1 MKKFF
6 EDSSSSKTFTP
17 SLSIRAALK
26 HPMVNQRGYELRF
39 YFLNPRTG
47 KMEHELLGQ
56 YVTRQEAEIA
66 KSFKEFQYGK
76 SLAICASQTL
86 ITRSIDMEAV
96 GG

>member
-6 EDSSSSKTFTP
+6 EDTSSSKTFT
-17 SLSIRAALK
+17 STQSIKAALK

-39 YFLNPRTG
+39 YFKNPRTG
-47 KMEHELLGQ
+47 KMEHELLGM
-56 YVTRQEAEIA
+56 YVTRREAEIA

-76 SLAICASQTL
+76 PLAICASQAL
-86 ITRSIDMEAV
+86 VISSIDLEAV

>member
-6 EDSSSSKTFTP
+6 EDTSSSKTFTNT
-17 SLSIRAALK
+17 LSIKSALK

-39 YFLNPRTG
+39 YFKNPRTG
-47 KMEHELLGQ
+47 KMEHELLGM

-76 SLAICASQTL
+76 PLAICASQSLVTS
-86 ITRSIDMEAV
+86 SIDLEAV